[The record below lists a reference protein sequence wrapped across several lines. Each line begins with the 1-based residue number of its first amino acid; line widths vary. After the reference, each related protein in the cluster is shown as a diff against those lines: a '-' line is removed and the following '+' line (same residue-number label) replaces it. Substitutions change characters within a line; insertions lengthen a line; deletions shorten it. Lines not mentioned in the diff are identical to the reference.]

1 MTTNQITGIFILIFG
16 IFTYFVLIPYGIRV
30 PKNIAHVTTSPAFWP
45 TIITGIISFMG
56 VLLIVPERAKPVVD
70 DEVDESENRTPWK
83 TRFPRLM
90 IITVV
95 LFGFYFFIELLGMVV
110 PSIALIFFLMVFAGY
125 RRWWLMVL
133 LSVLVPVILYFFF
146 VYVAN
151 IPIPLGVFESLR
163 G

>member
-1 MTTNQITGIFILIFG
+1 MTKNQITGIFILIFG
-16 IFTYFVLIPYGIRV
+16 AITFFVLIPYGIKV
-30 PKNIAHVTTSPAFWP
+30 PKNIEHITTSPAFWP
-45 TIITGIISFMG
+45 TIITIIVSIMG
-56 VLLIVPERAKPVVD
+56 VLLIIPQREKTVMG
-70 DEVDESENRTPWK
+70 DEGDEGEARTPWK
-83 TRFPRLM
+83 TRIPRLIVIM
-90 IITVV
+90 AV
-95 LFGFYFFIELLGMVV
+95 LFGFYFFIEQLGLVV

-125 RRWWLMVL
+125 RRWWLMVI